1 MTAGYDVER
10 RLAADLQRE
19 LDAAVGPHPTWAGS
33 PAAAR
38 IATSRGG
45 IRRPGRL
52 LAIAAVLAIA
62 GGVALLAG
70 LRRDATGGGC
80 PTLADYAA
88 ASARPTPVEGT
99 APGVTFPLV
108 APTATMTTGHL
119 RPGDWA
125 VIANAEGP
133 GLQIRVRDVRECG
146 RLPDLRSNLPDGS
159 LYLATVDVRVLR
171 DDTGLAWLG
180 VRSLLGGGVGA
191 TPGVIQSVLGFD
203 VPGVDDRTN
212 LRPPEGF
219 AVTSTL
225 ILDVPRTDKRITVD
239 HPTENTSTLPGL
251 EPTQPDWPRVQWII
265 RDGDP
270 TGGQYVP
277 EPLAVP
283 GATATTGEVVL
294 GQDITVVTRV
304 ETGVLRFRGL
314 DSVVAYPGLLPA
326 PGHVFIEVLVEVL
339 DRGKF
344 DTRWNDWHAVGPDGA
359 ELTIVH
365 EPYGTNLRPAVL
377 PGLISEEA
385 GNGGWIVVEAPE
397 RGPVRLEYR
406 EYGSADAL
414 FWLPLR
420 D

>member
-1 MTAGYDVER
+1 MTAGHDFER
-10 RLAADLQRE
+10 RLTADLRRE
-19 LDAAVGPHPTWAGS
+19 LDAVAGPHPMWAES
-33 PAAAR
+33 PAAGR
-38 IATSRGG
+38 IADRRGG
-45 IRRPGRL
+45 IRWPGRL
-52 LAIAAVLAIA
+52 LAVAAVIA
-62 GGVALLAG
+62 VASGIALFAG
-70 LRRDATGGGC
+70 LRRDSAGGGC

-88 ASARPTPVEGT
+88 ASAQPTPVDGA
-99 APGVTFPLV
+99 APGVTFPPV
-108 APTATMTTGHL
+108 APTATMTTGVL
-119 RPGDWA
+119 QPGDWA
-125 VIANAEGP
+125 VVANAEGP

-146 RLPDLRSNLPDGS
+146 RLPDLRSTLPNGS
-159 LYLATVDVRVLR
+159 LYLATVDARVLR

-180 VRSLLGGGVGA
+180 VGSLLGGGVGE
-191 TPGVIQSVLGFD
+191 TPGVVQSVHGFD
-203 VPGVDDRTN
+203 VPGVDNRTS
-212 LRPPEGF
+212 LRPAEGF

-277 EPLAVP
+277 EPFATP

-304 ETGVLRFRGL
+304 ESGVVRFRGL

-326 PGHVFIEVLVEVL
+326 PGHVFIEVLVEVT
-339 DRGKF
+339 DRGRL
-344 DTRWNDWHAVGPDGA
+344 DTRWNDWHAVGPDGG

-365 EPYGTNLRPAVL
+365 EPYGTNVRPPVL

-385 GNGGWIVVEAPE
+385 GNGGWIIVEAPE
-397 RGPVRLEYR
+397 QGSVRLEFR
-406 EYGSADAL
+406 EYGRADAV
-414 FWLPLR
+414 FWLSLR
-420 D
+420 G